1 MTLEFILG
9 ILQIVLIATT
19 PLVFAGIGELVT
31 EKSGVLNLG
40 VEGMMLVGAVT
51 AFIMLVITGSYFLAF
66 FVSILSGIIMSGL
79 FAFLVL
85 NLMSNQ
91 IATGLALTIF
101 GIGLSS
107 MLGKQYIGT
116 PIDGL
121 SPWFF
126 VIFSF
131 VIVFL
136 VSYFFYKT
144 KAGLILR
151 AVGESHNSAHALGYS
166 VIKIRY
172 LSILFGGSMCAL
184 AGSYIS
190 ICYAPMWQ
198 EGMTAGRGWI
208 ALALVVFATWKP
220 ERVLIGA
227 YIFGGVTIL
236 QMNLQALGL
245 RFPGQ
250 FFSMAP
256 YVATIIVLVLISSNK
271 LRIKL
276 SAPASLTIPFYKGR

>member
-1 MTLEFILG
+1 MNLDLILG

-40 VEGMMLVGAVT
+40 VEGMMLVGAVS
-51 AFIMLVITGSYFLAF
+51 AFIILVITGSYFLAF

-85 NLMSNQ
+85 FLMSNQ

-131 VIVFL
+131 LIVFL

-166 VIKIRY
+166 VIKIRF

-276 SAPASLTIPFYKGR
+276 SAPASLTIPFHKGR

>member
-1 MTLEFILG
+1 MNLALILG

-40 VEGMMLVGAVT
+40 VEGMMLVGAVS
-51 AFIMLVITGSYFLAF
+51 AFIILVITGSYFLAF

-85 NLMSNQ
+85 FLMSNQ

-131 VIVFL
+131 LIVFL

-166 VIKIRY
+166 VIKIRF

-227 YIFGGVTIL
+227 YIFGGFTIL

-256 YVATIIVLVLISSNK
+256 YIATIIVLVLISSNK

>member
-1 MTLEFILG
+1 MNLDLIIG
-9 ILQIVLIATT
+9 ILEIILIATT
-19 PLVFAGIGELVT
+19 PLVFAAIGELVT

-40 VEGMMLVGAVT
+40 VEGMMLVGAVS
-51 AFIMLVITGSYFLAF
+51 AFVTLVISGSYFLAF
-66 FVSILSGIIMSGL
+66 LISIFSGVLMSGF
-79 FAFLVL
+79 FAILVL
-85 NLMSNQ
+85 YLMTNQ

-107 MLGKQYIGT
+107 MIGKKYIGT

-126 VIFSF
+126 VIISF
-131 VIVFL
+131 VIVFII
-136 VSYFFYKT
+136 SYFFYKT
-144 KAGLILR
+144 KSGLILR
-151 AVGESHNSAHALGYS
+151 AVGESHNAAHALGYN
-166 VIKIRY
+166 VMKVRFIAI
-172 LSILFGGSMCAL
+172 IFGGSLCAL

-198 EGMTAGRGWI
+198 EGMTAERGWI
-208 ALALVVFATWKP
+208 ALAIVVFSTWKP

-236 QMNLQALGL
+236 QMNLQALGI
-245 RFPGQ
+245 RIPGQ
-250 FFSMAP
+250 FFNMAP
-256 YVATIIVLVLISSNK
+256 YVATIIVLVFISSNK

-276 SAPASLTIPFYKGR
+276 SAPASLTIPFFKGK

>member
-1 MTLEFILG
+1 MSIELIIG
-9 ILQIVLIATT
+9 ILQIILIATT

-51 AFIMLVITGSYFLAF
+51 AFVTLVITGSYFLAF
-66 FVSILSGIIMSGL
+66 FISILSGIIMSGL
-79 FAFLVL
+79 FAILVL
-85 NLMSNQ
+85 FLMSNQ

-107 MLGKQYIGT
+107 MLGKEYIGT

-131 VIVFL
+131 AIVFI

-166 VIKIRY
+166 VIKIRF

-256 YVATIIVLVLISSNK
+256 YIATIVVLVLISSNK

>member
-1 MTLEFILG
+1 MNLDFIIG
-9 ILQIVLIATT
+9 ILEIILIATT
-19 PLVFAGIGELVT
+19 PLVFAAIGELVT

-40 VEGMMLVGAVT
+40 VEGMMLVGAVS
-51 AFIMLVITGSYFLAF
+51 AFVTLVISGSYFLAF
-66 FVSILSGIIMSGL
+66 LISIFSGILMSGM
-79 FAFLVL
+79 FAILVL
-85 NLMSNQ
+85 YLMTNQ

-107 MLGKQYIGT
+107 MIGKKYIGT

-126 VIFSF
+126 VLISF
-131 VIVFL
+131 VIVFI

-144 KAGLILR
+144 KSGLILR
-151 AVGESHNSAHALGYS
+151 AVGESHNAAHALGYN
-166 VIKIRY
+166 VIKVRFIA
-172 LSILFGGSMCAL
+172 IIFGGSMCAL

-198 EGMTAGRGWI
+198 EGMTAERGWI
-208 ALALVVFATWKP
+208 ALAIVVFSTWKP
-220 ERVLIGA
+220 ERILIGA

-236 QMNLQALGL
+236 QMNLQALGI
-245 RFPGQ
+245 RIPGQ
-250 FFSMAP
+250 FFNMAP
-256 YVATIIVLVLISSNK
+256 YVATIIVLIFISSNK

-276 SAPASLTIPFYKGR
+276 SAPASLTIPFFKGK

>member
-1 MTLEFILG
+1 MDIELIYG
-9 ILQIVLIATT
+9 IIKIVLIATT

-51 AFIMLVITGSYFLAF
+51 AFVTLVITDSYILAF
-66 FVSILSGIIMSGL
+66 TISILSGVILSSL

-85 NLMSNQ
+85 ILMSNQ
-91 IATGLALTIF
+91 VATGLALTIF

-107 MLGKQYIGT
+107 MIGKNYIGT

-121 SPWFF
+121 TPWPF
-126 VIFSF
+126 VILSF
-131 VIVFL
+131 LIVFFI
-136 VSYFFYKT
+136 SYFFYKT
-144 KAGLILR
+144 KSGLILR

-166 VIKIRY
+166 VLKIRFY
-172 LSILFGGSMCAL
+172 SIIYGGAMCAL
-184 AGSYIS
+184 SGSYMS

-198 EGMTAGRGWI
+198 ENMTAGRGWI

-220 ERVLIGA
+220 GRILIGA
-227 YIFGGVTIL
+227 YIFGGVSIL
-236 QMNLQALGL
+236 QMNLQAWGL
-245 RFPGQ
+245 NLSGQ
-250 FFSMAP
+250 FFNMAP
-256 YVATIIVLVLISSNK
+256 YLATMIVLVIISSNK

-276 SAPASLTIPFYKGR
+276 SAPAALTLPFFKGR

>member
-1 MTLEFILG
+1 MNLDLILG

-40 VEGMMLVGAVT
+40 VEGMMLVGAVS
-51 AFIMLVITGSYFLAF
+51 AFIILVITGSYFLAF

-85 NLMSNQ
+85 FLMSNQ

-131 VIVFL
+131 LIVFL
-136 VSYFFYKT
+136 VSYFFYNT

-166 VIKIRY
+166 VIKIRF